1 MLQISTQ
8 IAESKNTNLKVVEMQ
23 DIGIGDKADPDFRFT
38 VLWITENN
46 INNLLLINYSNA
58 NNFSDNVS
66 TSNLR
71 SSSGLT
77 SGF

>member
-23 DIGIGDKADPDFRFT
+23 HIGIGDKADPDFRFT